1 MTSIKILPP
10 TYLLLAIIAM
20 VLLHFVWPVATVIAV
35 PWNLIGV
42 VPLAVGILM
51 NVIADNVFH
60 RAKTTVRPFEE
71 STVLVTRGV
80 YRLSRNPMYLG
91 FVLMLIGV
99 ALLLGTVTPYV
110 VVVVFAVVID
120 RVFIV
125 VEEQMLAE
133 KFGTA
138 WQAYTAHTRRWL

>member
-1 MTSIKILPP
+1 M
-10 TYLLLAIIAM
+10 
-20 VLLHFVWPVATVIAV
+20 
-35 PWNLIGV
+35 
-42 VPLAVGILM
+42 
-51 NVIADNVFH
+51 
-60 RAKTTVRPFEE
+60 
-71 STVLVTRGV
+71 VTRGV

-120 RVFIV
+120 RVFTV
-125 VEEQMLAE
+125 VEEYMLAK

>member
-1 MTSIKILPP
+1 MRTMTSIKILPP

-99 ALLLGTVTPYV
+99 A
-110 VVVVFAVVID
+110 
-120 RVFIV
+120 
-125 VEEQMLAE
+125 
-133 KFGTA
+133 
-138 WQAYTAHTRRWL
+138 